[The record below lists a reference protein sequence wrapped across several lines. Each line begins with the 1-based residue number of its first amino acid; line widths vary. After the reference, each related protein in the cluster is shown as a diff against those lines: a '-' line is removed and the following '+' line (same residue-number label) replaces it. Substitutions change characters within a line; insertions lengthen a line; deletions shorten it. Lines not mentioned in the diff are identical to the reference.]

1 MGFSQVF
8 LLHAVAYPAMFAI
21 RLCGAIPDKTGQITR
36 CRMFFC
42 QLTGLREQK
51 LVHDDVVRVDF
62 VRRQFLHQPL
72 RLVQREELGYTHADE
87 RRLFLYMSIARFVS
101 NEKKKKNETKRKK
114 KGEGEG

>member
-1 MGFSQVF
+1 MLWRTRQCSQLDSVGQF
-8 LLHAVAYPAMFAI
+8 PIKRVRSHDAAY
-21 RLCGAIPDKTGQITR
+21 
-36 CRMFFC
+36 FC

-101 NEKKKKNETKRKK
+101 NEKKKE
-114 KGEGEG
+114 